1 MAKKKT
7 NIKQQTQA
15 LKTPKIPK
23 NINDSI
29 PYLNVYEN
37 GIIEVAPFKFSKS
50 YILPDANFKVVSNA
64 DQEVMTEQYTDFLN
78 SFNDNIEVE
87 VTLYNKTINLE
98 DFKDNV
104 LIKEQNNELDEYRKE
119 YNQMVLDKLTRV
131 KKNIKTEK
139 ILTLTATV
147 ADIEEANRLFSQL
160 GESVSDGLVHIT
172 KEQIKPMT
180 LEERLEMLNTIYN
193 NGKRIPLNSKRSING
208 KEIEYFTL
216 ENCAKQG
223 ISTKDVIAPESIEV
237 KSKYIK
243 IGDRYVSTMYVSN
256 YPTWIKGTILTD
268 FTNIGTNVL
277 ISAYFQPIEQSEAIK
292 LIRRQGVNISSK
304 IIDRQKKSN
313 GEFDPSLLSPKDQ
326 SAKEEADEM
335 LDQMTKENVKLY
347 TTNFIITVFADSEED
362 LRIHTDH
369 ITTIANKHLLG
380 IQPMIF
386 QEEIGFNS
394 ALPLGNNQML
404 SDRLMTSLS
413 VSAITP
419 FSMKE
424 MMQENGM
431 YYGLNAVTK
440 NPIIYNRT
448 KEMNPNGCI
457 LGMPGAGKSFAA
469 KREMINTLL
478 GTEDVVFAIDP
489 EREYMPMAKAL
500 NGDIVKIAKGT
511 TNYINPFDINLSN
524 TADDG
529 DPVKVKSDF
538 ISSLCD
544 IMLGGKYGLT
554 PQEQSIID
562 RTVEKIYQ
570 EHIIYL
576 RNHNL
581 EQDEKTAPTMKDFY
595 NELNRQPELEAKNLA
610 LSLEKYVN
618 GSDDLFS
625 HHTNIDIKNRFVV
638 YDIKDIGEGLM
649 ELGLHICLDHIWNT
663 MIQNHHKGVK
673 TWFYVDEFHVIMKNE
688 SSANYIASIWKRAR
702 KWNGIPCAITQNV
715 EDMLKNEN
723 ARTVINNCVYKLI
736 LSQSPLNRAQ
746 LSDILGLS
754 KEEQRYIAG
763 SKPGMGLIQIDT
775 DTIPVDDNFPT
786 DTKLYKIMTTK
797 PEERL

>member
-1 MAKKKT
+1 
-7 NIKQQTQA
+7 
-15 LKTPKIPK
+15 
-23 NINDSI
+23 
-29 PYLNVYEN
+29 
-37 GIIEVAPFKFSKS
+37 
-50 YILPDANFKVVSNA
+50 
-64 DQEVMTEQYTDFLN
+64 MTEQYTDFLN

>member
-64 DQEVMTEQYTDFLN
+64 DQEVMTEHYTDFLN